1 MKTRI
6 LYVGTLIDLA
16 LIFEPDEEP
25 ESDEVFQ
32 SMLNNNNTKGMAQR
46 KEKSVEKEQPKRL
59 AILLRTMVNG
69 YMLEVN
75 NEGYMYFNAQS
86 LLEGFLVHVGMERLE
101 AMTKEEIKTMVE
113 AVKDG
118 SAIKKLQAEVTEL
131 KNVINDQKKEIREQK
146 RVIKDLKKELNIED

>member
-1 MKTRI
+1 
-6 LYVGTLIDLA
+6 
-16 LIFEPDEEP
+16 
-25 ESDEVFQ
+25 
-32 SMLNNNNTKGMAQR
+32 MAQK

-101 AMTKEEIKTMVE
+101 AMTKEEIKEMVNSI
-113 AVKDG
+113 KDG
-118 SAIKKLQAEVTEL
+118 SAIKKLQAEVNDL
-131 KNVINDQKKEIREQK
+131 KAAIDEQKKLIREQKKEIK
-146 RVIKDLKKELNIED
+146 SLKKELNIEE